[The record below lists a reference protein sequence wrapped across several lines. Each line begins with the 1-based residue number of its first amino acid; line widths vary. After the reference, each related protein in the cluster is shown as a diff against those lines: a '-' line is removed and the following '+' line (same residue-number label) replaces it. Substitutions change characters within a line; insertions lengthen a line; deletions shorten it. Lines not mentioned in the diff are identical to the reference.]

1 MVDFVSL
8 GVGNLRT
15 GIFNLAD
22 VAITAGMVGVL
33 LLSSTAPAS
42 TVRVDGNAAE

>member
-1 MVDFVSL
+1 VSDFINI

-22 VAITAGMVGVL
+22 LFIMSGCVVL
-33 LLSSTAPAS
+33 LVVELSRRRDSAS
-42 TVRVDGNAAE
+42 RSGSQA